1 MLSAYYQQQGNTVSF
16 TREQGSGF
24 AKTLADDYNPLH
36 NVDAKRFCV
45 PGDLLFSLVLDKY
58 GVSEKMSFSFVGMVT
73 ESVELAL
80 PSDAEE
86 LNFSD
91 GDKSFLSVSRSGQNL
106 QTPELIEN
114 LIRGYVAFSG
124 TAFPHAIVPLMAEK
138 GVMINPA
145 RPMVMYQSMSI
156 ELDRLDLSAP
166 TLVASNPE
174 FIFEGKR
181 GSITLRFNLIE
192 NDEVVGRGE
201 KHMLVSG
208 IQSYDADAI
217 ERLITDYSNSK
228 L

>member
-1 MLSAYYQQQGNTVSF
+1 MSF

>member
-73 ESVELAL
+73 ESVELQL
-80 PSDAEE
+80 PEDSDE
-86 LNFSD
+86 LNFSA
-91 GDKSFLSVSRSGQNL
+91 GEKSFLSVSRSGQNVK
-106 QTPELIEN
+106 TPELIEN

-156 ELDRLDLSAP
+156 ELDSLDITAP

-192 NDEVVGRGE
+192 NDVVVGRGE

-208 IQSYDADAI
+208 IQSYDADAMDG
-217 ERLITDYSNSK
+217 LITNYSNSK